1 MIKVL
6 MRDGRVEWFDIVD
19 RTRVAEGLLIF
30 AMDGENSPVHI
41 ERVENVA
48 EIHLRAEG
56 KPEAMMAG
64 AAE

>member
-1 MIKVL
+1 
-6 MRDGRVEWFDIVD
+6 VEWFDIVD

-48 EIHLRAEG
+48 EIHIRGEG
-56 KPEAMMAG
+56 EPAVVT